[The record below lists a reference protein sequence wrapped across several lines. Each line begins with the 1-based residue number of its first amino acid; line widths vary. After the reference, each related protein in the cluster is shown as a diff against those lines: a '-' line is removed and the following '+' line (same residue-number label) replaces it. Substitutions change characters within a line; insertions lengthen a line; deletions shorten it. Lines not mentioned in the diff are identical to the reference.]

1 MLKEDL
7 SNAVERQRTFF
18 RSGETMEFSFRKSQL
33 DKLWSLI
40 TENEDRIHK
49 ALASDL
55 HKPTFEAFATETG
68 QVLSEIR
75 HALQNLKQWMKP
87 KKTMTPLSFFPATS
101 SIRCEP
107 RGVALIIAPWNYPF
121 QLIMAPLVG
130 SISAGNCTIVKPSE
144 LAPATSEVIKSL
156 LTGCFQSE
164 YVLTV
169 TGDAEVGKE
178 LLTKKFDHIFF
189 TGSTTVGISIASAA
203 AKSLT
208 PVTLELGGKSPTI
221 IDDTANLTLAARRI
235 VWGKFLNAGQT
246 CIAPDYVLV
255 PKSLKSAFVSRVTST
270 IKHFY
275 SDNSKSSP
283 DYSRIINERNFN
295 RLLNYLEEGR
305 VLVGGEADRNELFI
319 APTVIDDLPMNA
331 KALQEEI
338 FGPILPLVTYE
349 TLDDAIEW
357 ISQHPDPLALY
368 IFSNNRTNQAK
379 LLKKLPFGGGVIND
393 VLIHFSNPE
402 LPFGGRGRSGVG
414 NYHGK
419 FSFET
424 FSHRK
429 PIVNGSTLFDPKLR
443 YPPYRNKLQWLKKLM
458 R

>member
-18 RSGETMEFSFRKSQL
+18 RSGATMEFSFRKSQL
-33 DKLWSLI
+33 GKLRSLI

-75 HALQNLKQWMKP
+75 HALQNLKKWMEP
-87 KKTMTPLSFFPATS
+87 KNTGTPLSFFPATS

-144 LAPATSEVIKSL
+144 LAPATSEVINSL
-156 LTGCFQSE
+156 LTGYFQPE
-164 YVLTV
+164 YVLTI

-221 IDDTANLTLAARRI
+221 IDDTANVTLAARRI

-270 IKHFY
+270 INHFY
-275 SDNSKSSP
+275 SNNSKSSP

-305 VLVGGEADRNELFI
+305 VLVGGETDRNELFI

-368 IFSNNRTNQAK
+368 IFSNNRTNQTK
-379 LLKKLPFGGGVIND
+379 LLKTLPFGGGVIND

-419 FSFET
+419 FGFET